1 MNTSKYS
8 SSFLKVEKKW
18 LNIWS
23 DKLTKATEKNTQFVS
38 KIHFTQLVKY
48 FGRIKIYFR
57 EISLKCCNQTNCGR
71 WELVV
76 CASIV
81 CWAEAIVR
89 IELQNGFNP
98 QRQTTFENIYIAVTK
113 CIFHFFVTLFISIS
127 IAFLLYKDMAP
138 ITFDPIKGFLKI
150 SFLKCEKFFFSQQ
163 LFSKFSPENVIGV
176 EQCRW
181 IFMIAAIHVGG
192 ERMAQLCD
200 RLDCSDGRPGRNTA
214 NSGGEILWIAVEK
227 YCGAEGHHFHSAISL
242 KAFPC
247 SSKKPH

>member
-1 MNTSKYS
+1 MRPARPPLPRPLDFQMNTSKYS
-8 SSFLKVEKKW
+8 SSFLKNEKKW

-23 DKLTKATEKNTQFVS
+23 DKLTKATEKNIHNLFG

-98 QRQTTFENIYIAVTK
+98 QRKQLLKTFTSLSLNVYF
-113 CIFHFFVTLFISIS
+113 IFCHTV
-127 IAFLLYKDMAP
+127 
-138 ITFDPIKGFLKI
+138 
-150 SFLKCEKFFFSQQ
+150 
-163 LFSKFSPENVIGV
+163 
-176 EQCRW
+176 
-181 IFMIAAIHVGG
+181 
-192 ERMAQLCD
+192 
-200 RLDCSDGRPGRNTA
+200 A
-214 NSGGEILWIAVEK
+214 NSVGPVPLLSCYTKTWPQLP
-227 YCGAEGHHFHSAISL
+227 STQL
-242 KAFPC
+242 RAF
-247 SSKKPH
+247 